1 MNQFLENIA
10 HGPRIIIITGHFG
23 SGKTEVSVSLAYALA
38 AMRDAEHPNIKNV
51 ALCDLDVENPYFRS
65 RELTETMGEAGIR
78 VYSDPYHGQNGSE
91 LQTLDPAILAP
102 VQDPD
107 CHVIMDT
114 GGNNTGAMI
123 LNQFRKHFGADYRML
138 YIANKNRPGTDT
150 PEKVLAEIEA
160 IQYSTGLV
168 MSGIISNSHFIRET
182 TAQDVLEGAAFA
194 NSISE
199 MSGLPLLCSTCSENL
214 VDEVRKADPTLEVFP
229 VGMYMR
235 QTYLDKKV

>member
-38 AMRDAEHPNIKNV
+38 AMRDAEHPNIKDV

-78 VYSDPYHGQNGSE
+78 VYSDPYHVQNGSE

-182 TAQDVLEGAAFA
+182 TAEDVLEGAAFA
-194 NSISE
+194 KRISKI
-199 MSGLPLLCSTCSENL
+199 SGLPLLCSTCSESL
-214 VDEVRKADPTLEVFP
+214 VDEVRKADPTLEVFT